1 MLHFHHN
8 FFNLISLFLNSFSVR
23 LHLHHLPIGGMFRIS
38 CHCHDRRLLNCHSRF
53 VEIEQKYD
61 TAYAVSVKVSL
72 IFFLI
77 DIFFSSISIKTMPRK
92 KQYWYRTLFG
102 ELLLPLPRDYVSFAK
117 DYKLDLSWP
126 YLILHGVS
134 SCQYEP
140 CFLLLW
146 LEIDRTAFFFF

>member
-1 MLHFHHN
+1 
-8 FFNLISLFLNSFSVR
+8 
-23 LHLHHLPIGGMFRIS
+23 
-38 CHCHDRRLLNCHSRF
+38 
-53 VEIEQKYD
+53 
-61 TAYAVSVKVSL
+61 
-72 IFFLI
+72 
-77 DIFFSSISIKTMPRK
+77 MPRK

-117 DYKLDLSWP
+117 DLKLDLSWP

-146 LEIDRTAFFFF
+146 LGVDRTAFFVENQKKFEFMWCHRTITTFLALGDIKILASTHPLRPFWKLLLRLPIVCVWVLTIEERFEDFSTTCYHLEF